1 MDGRSWAPG
10 ESCVCVCMR
19 VCCVCACVCVHLHV
33 CVCVCVDHD
42 WQQSMIAAN
51 ESSLNTHR
59 DSTQDRSCVSHYLS
73 HRENNCSQADF
84 SPVGKMLSSSLFC
97 FEWDF

>member
-1 MDGRSWAPG
+1 M
-10 ESCVCVCMR
+10 CVHACVLCVCMCVRALAR
-19 VCCVCACVCVHLHV
+19 VCV

>member
-1 MDGRSWAPG
+1 MCVHACVLCVCMCVRALAR
-10 ESCVCVCMR
+10 VCVC
-19 VCCVCACVCVHLHV
+19 V

-73 HRENNCSQADF
+73 HRENNCSQAD
-84 SPVGKMLSSSLFC
+84 SCWKEVEQLSVLL
-97 FEWDF
+97 